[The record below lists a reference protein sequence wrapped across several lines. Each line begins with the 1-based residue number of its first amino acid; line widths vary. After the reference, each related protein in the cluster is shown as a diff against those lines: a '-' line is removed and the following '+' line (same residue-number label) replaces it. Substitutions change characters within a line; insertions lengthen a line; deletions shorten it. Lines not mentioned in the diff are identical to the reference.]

1 MTDIVHARLDENTR
15 KILRRLKRRYGWTDS
30 EVVRQG
36 IRALS
41 ESELSPQDRC
51 DQIVG
56 LGKFESGKPDLGSN
70 KRHLRQF
77 GR

>member
-15 KILRRLKRRYGWTDS
+15 KTLLRLKRRYGWSDS

-36 IRALS
+36 IRALG
-41 ESELSPQDRC
+41 ETETAPQDRAR
-51 DQIVG
+51 QIVG
-56 LGKFESGKPDLGSN
+56 LGKFKSGIPDLGSN
-70 KRHLRQF
+70 KDHLRNF